1 MKRGGDI
8 HAHCAELRERSARLR
23 VKVAMLRIEYRRIN
37 DQIAMQ
43 SETVPESGGAVYD
56 VPPIKPYDQAMETL
70 HAMRAMLDAL
80 PLEWQI
86 AVVKALTARTIL
98 KAHERTHA
106 PPTTALSA

>member
-1 MKRGGDI
+1 MKRGSDI

-23 VKVAMLRIEYRRIN
+23 VKVAALRREYRQIN

-43 SETVPESGGAVYD
+43 YEAEAVSGGAVYD
-56 VPPIKPYDQAMETL
+56 VPPVKPYDQAMETL
-70 HAMRAMLDAL
+70 HAMRVMLDRL

-98 KAHERTHA
+98 KAHERTQA
-106 PPTTALSA
+106 PSTTALSA